1 MSSVMPQKD
10 FEVMGHV
17 VLQRILVGVLGVASS
32 MLLMSCKEPPR
43 RSAAASPSVL
53 PSLTEV
59 PDFSLTNQRGASI
72 SRQDLIGAPWIA
84 NTFFT
89 TCRTICPS
97 LMNKV
102 AYLHTAS
109 DTMSPPVRFI
119 SITVDPDNDTPAA
132 LARYWSK
139 WGASGRWD
147 MLTGDFDAIRHLV
160 VDGFQTAM
168 GQSTVD
174 ETGTRDITHSG
185 KLYLVDAEGVV
196 RGYYAS
202 DDLGVKT
209 LLGDLQRIAQ

>member
-1 MSSVMPQKD
+1 
-10 FEVMGHV
+10 MGYV
-17 VLQRILVGVLGVASS
+17 VLQRISLGVLGVLSS

-43 RSAAASPSVL
+43 RSAAATPTAL
-53 PSLTEV
+53 PNLTEV

-72 SRQDLIGAPWIA
+72 SRKDLIGAPWIA

-102 AYLHTAS
+102 AYLHAAS

-119 SITVDPDNDTPAA
+119 SITVDPDNDTSAA
-132 LARYWSK
+132 LAIYRQQ
-139 WGASGRWD
+139 WGALGRWD

-185 KLYLVDAEGVV
+185 KLYLVDADGMV

-202 DDLGVKT
+202 DDLGVKSI
-209 LLGDLQRIAQ
+209 LADLQRIAQ

>member
-1 MSSVMPQKD
+1 MSSVMPRKD
-10 FEVMGHV
+10 FEVMGYV
-17 VLQRILVGVLGVASS
+17 VLQRISLGVLGVLSS

-43 RSAAASPSVL
+43 RSAAATPTAL
-53 PSLTEV
+53 PNLTEV

-72 SRQDLIGAPWIA
+72 SRKDLIGAPWIA

-102 AYLHTAS
+102 AYLHAAS

-119 SITVDPDNDTPAA
+119 SITVDPDNDTSAA
-132 LARYWSK
+132 LAIYRQQ
-139 WGASGRWD
+139 WGVLGRWD

-185 KLYLVDAEGVV
+185 KLYLVDADGMV

-202 DDLGVKT
+202 DDLGVKSI
-209 LLGDLQRIAQ
+209 LADLQRIAQ